1 MLLKMTG
8 ACGAL
13 AMLGGG
19 APLPPAPPQS
29 PPGVTRTEL
38 QRHDLSTPGREV
50 IQVRVALAPGV
61 AFPDHS
67 HPGEEI
73 INVLEGSFEYRLAG
87 RPVAVGPGGVLFV
100 PAGMVHSA
108 RNTGSREAVELA
120 TYIVEKG
127 RPLLVLA
134 R

>member
-1 MLLKMTG
+1 MSRYRPVLL
-8 ACGAL
+8 AAL
-13 AMLGGG
+13 VAAAAAPAASGQSGG
-19 APLPPAPPQS
+19 A

-38 QRHDLSTPGREV
+38 QRHDLSTPGREA
-50 IQVRVALAPGV
+50 IQVRVALAAGV

-73 INVLEGSFEYRLAG
+73 IYVIEGTFEYHVAG
-87 RPVAVGPGGVLFV
+87 RPVTVGAGGVLFIPSGV
-100 PAGMVHSA
+100 VHSA
-108 RNTGSREAVELA
+108 RNAGGGDAVELA

-127 RPLLVLA
+127 RPLVVPA